1 MATCE
6 KCAALERENEA
17 LKKKNGELEAI
28 LYDKRFKELSITTE
42 FTSGLLRG
50 MGVLTQKEATKH
62 ASPNDL
68 LKLSE
73 AHLAANDRLFA
84 QHQALLEL
92 PLKLEQ
98 MKAKT
103 DNLAA
108 RTDLTATDKR
118 LKEENIKDKRAGRL
132 LKERQARFLEAAT
145 LVLERY
151 AETGNMVEADF
162 EVIDQLKQIVYK
174 IPAKIS
180 GNSKKL

>member
-28 LYDKRFKELSITTE
+28 LYDKRFKELSTTTE
-42 FTSGLLRG
+42 FTSGILRG

-73 AHLAANDRLFA
+73 AHLVANDRLFS
-84 QHQALLEL
+84 QYKSLFEL
-92 PLKLEQ
+92 PQKAEQ
-98 MKAKT
+98 MQAKT
-103 DNLAA
+103 ENIRA
-108 RTDLTATDKR
+108 RTAQSEADTR